1 MAEKVKRRGGTTR
14 VSRKNQITLPVS
26 ALKAARVSQG
36 DELRVRANGEGRIL
50 LERSVDPLDK
60 FVGAVPGLSAATQLD
75 KLRDEWGR

>member
-1 MAEKVKRRGGTTR
+1 
-14 VSRKNQITLPVS
+14 
-26 ALKAARVSQG
+26 VSQG

-50 LERSVDPLDK
+50 LERSVDPLDE